1 MEEGEDV
8 ALLSGET
15 EIKREDNI
23 LWMFGDD
30 RTLLAEIH
38 LKNNIFETYDDDG
51 RFGSSLELDRYTG
64 SLIIRNT
71 KSSHSGVYHMK
82 IIKKS
87 ATVYKRFQVK
97 VRGDGE

>member
-15 EIKREDNI
+15 EIKRSDNI
-23 LWMFGDD
+23 LWMFGDH

-38 LKNNIFETYDDDG
+38 LKNKVFETYDDG
-51 RFGSSLELDRYTG
+51 RFGSNLELDRYTG

-71 KSSHSGVYHMK
+71 KSTHSGVYHMK

-97 VRGDGE
+97 VRGGGE